1 MRAGLKFVFFASYAK
16 IITNLLSFSEVAPT
30 GSFAVLQLIR
40 WFLGFDQ
47 GRSTIDDTN
56 QMKTGPPRGCPQRSA
71 TSRGHGWVVAGPVV
85 HHGLRGVSLSLSHLV
100 CQSITTSESVS
111 QPNPCEPSAVPSC
124 EEKGSSEASSR

>member
-56 QMKTGPPRGCPQRSA
+56 QRKTGPPQRLSPEVGDLERPWLGGCWPCGTSRSA
-71 TSRGHGWVVAGPVV
+71 RGESVIE
-85 HHGLRGVSLSLSHLV
+85 SLSLSV
-100 CQSITTSESVS
+100 NNNQ
-111 QPNPCEPSAVPSC
+111 
-124 EEKGSSEASSR
+124 